1 MAALIHQL
9 THLDDT
15 LAAVEGVTEALKQ
28 EPVTR
33 LFVQPTERAKHIIY
47 IRRQSRKAR
56 MRPALMVYLSTEQWV
71 KSNSYF
77 STLFLKD

>member
-28 EPVTR
+28 EPAAR
-33 LFVQPTERAKHIIY
+33 LLVQPTGRAKHIIY

-56 MRPALMVYLSTEQWV
+56 MRSALMVCLSADQWV
-71 KSNSYF
+71 KSNS
-77 STLFLKD
+77 

>member
-33 LFVQPTERAKHIIY
+33 LLVQPTERAKHIIY

-56 MRPALMVYLSTEQWV
+56 MRPALMVYLSTDQWV